1 MLYNVQSL
9 CITTTCC
16 IVAPGEDAGAQAEKP
31 DSRNDAGRNPLVLM
45 GILFALAKALEA
57 RDDNTSSH
65 SLNVTRYS
73 MLLGEHLGLDE
84 EDLRALSQGALLHDL
99 GKIGIPDDILKK
111 PGDLDDA
118 EFEIIKKHPMMTS
131 EILDSLEK
139 SEHFAAIARSHHE
152 RWDGTGYPDGL
163 YGENIPLLARIVA
176 IADAWDAMTS
186 NRVYRDAMSENIALD
201 ILEREKNWGQ
211 WDPFLVDKFIS
222 LMRRE
227 KDRGRF
233 DLAV

>member
-1 MLYNVQSL
+1 MKNILLKCNK
-9 CITTTCC
+9 
-16 IVAPGEDAGAQAEKP
+16 AGLKQ
-31 DSRNDAGRNPLVLM
+31 LLLM

-73 MLLGEHLGLDE
+73 MILGQHLGLDE
-84 EDLRALSQGALLHDL
+84 EELRALSQGALMHDL

-111 PGDLDDA
+111 PGDLDEE

-131 EILDSLEK
+131 EILDSLET
-139 SEHFAAIARSHHE
+139 SNQFAAIARSHHE
-152 RWDGTGYPDGL
+152 RWDGDGYPDGL
-163 YGENIPLLARIVA
+163 NGENIPLLARIVS

-201 ILEREKNWGQ
+201 IFEREKDSGQ
-211 WDPFLVDKFIS
+211 WDPYLVDKFITLIRQGKAS
-222 LMRRE
+222 NDYSM
-227 KDRGRF
+227 
-233 DLAV
+233 AV

>member
-1 MLYNVQSL
+1 
-9 CITTTCC
+9 
-16 IVAPGEDAGAQAEKP
+16 
-31 DSRNDAGRNPLVLM
+31 M

-73 MLLGEHLGLDE
+73 MILGQHLGLKDE
-84 EDLRALSQGALLHDL
+84 ELRALSQGALLHDL

-111 PGDLDDA
+111 PGDLDED

-131 EILDSLEK
+131 EILDGLET
-139 SEHFAAIARSHHE
+139 SNHFAAIARSHHE

-163 YGENIPLLARIVA
+163 NGENIPLLARVVA

-186 NRVYRDAMSENIALD
+186 DRVYRNAISENIALA
-201 ILEREKNWGQ
+201 IFEREKYSGQ
-211 WDPFLVDKFIS
+211 WDPYLVDKFINLIRQGKGS
-222 LMRRE
+222 CDYSM
-227 KDRGRF
+227 
-233 DLAV
+233 AV

>member
-1 MLYNVQSL
+1 
-9 CITTTCC
+9 
-16 IVAPGEDAGAQAEKP
+16 
-31 DSRNDAGRNPLVLM
+31 M

-73 MLLGEHLGLDE
+73 MLLGEHLGLNE
-84 EDLRALSQGALLHDL
+84 EELRALSQGALLHDL

-111 PGDLDDA
+111 PGGLDDD
-118 EFEIIKKHPMMTS
+118 EFEVIKQHPMLTS
-131 EILDSLEK
+131 EILDSLET
-139 SEHFAAIARSHHE
+139 SDHFADIARSHHE
-152 RWDGTGYPDGL
+152 RWDGAGYPDGL
-163 YGENIPLLARIVA
+163 NGEEIPLLARIVS

-201 ILEREKNWGQ
+201 IFENEKESGQ
-211 WDPFLVDKFIS
+211 WDPYLVDKFIKLIRQGKGS
-222 LMRRE
+222 
-227 KDRGRF
+227 DNY